1 MTESYTQRDGQRLF
15 QEDRTAALA
24 DPQFRAIYEE
34 EATQKELW
42 LQLIE
47 ARKRTGLTQAEV
59 AGRMGV
65 SQAQVAR
72 IEKRGYDSYTLRTLR
87 RYLDALGNHLSLK
100 VAIEDG
106 LPG

>member
-1 MTESYTQRDGQRLF
+1 MTEIYTQRDGQRLF
-15 QEDRTAALA
+15 QDDWALALA

-47 ARKRTGLTQAEV
+47 ARKRTGLTQAQV
-59 AGRMGV
+59 AGRMGI

-87 RYLDALGNHLSLK
+87 RYLDALGSHFSLK
-100 VAIEDG
+100 ISVEDG
-106 LPG
+106 APG